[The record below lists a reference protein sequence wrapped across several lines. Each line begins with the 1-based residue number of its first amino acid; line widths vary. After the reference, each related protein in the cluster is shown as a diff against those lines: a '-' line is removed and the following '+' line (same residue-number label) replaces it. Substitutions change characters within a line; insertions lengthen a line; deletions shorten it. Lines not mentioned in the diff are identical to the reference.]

1 VIVALLFRRRRP
13 ARTRVG
19 RVGASASRHRLPALA
34 AESAFFAA
42 LAVFPALLTVVAIL
56 RAAGPALGAGAD
68 VAAADGMTRLL
79 RVVLTTRGSA
89 AADAAAALLTSST
102 TGLLTVGTV
111 AALLLL
117 VRALRS
123 VLHALATIAG
133 RPPRTWRAATALG
146 VLLLVGGATVT
157 AAAVQ
162 DPLLVLDVPAGHL
175 VWRLLRWPVVVVALV
190 AWAVLVLRVGMRTGR
205 GTWRTTVIA
214 AVGAVGGWIA
224 ASAVFPLYVSVVARL
239 AAGLGAL
246 GGGLILLVWLYLLT
260 MSLYIAAETL
270 HELISTGPEE
280 GGATRSPE

>member
-1 VIVALLFRRRRP
+1 MRRRP
-13 ARTRVG
+13 PRTRPG
-19 RVGASASRHRLPALA
+19 RIAASASRHRLPALA

-56 RAAGPALGAGAD
+56 RAAGTALGADAD
-68 VAAADGMTRLL
+68 VAAAEGMTRLL

-89 AADAAAALLTSST
+89 AADAAATLLTTST

-111 AALLLL
+111 AALVLL

-133 RPPRTWRAATALG
+133 RPARTWRAAAALAL
-146 VLLLVGGATVT
+146 LLLVGGATVT

-175 VWRLLRWPVVVVALV
+175 VWRLLRWPVVVLALV
-190 AWAVLVLRVGMRTGR
+190 AWAVLVLRVGMRLRR
-205 GTWRTTVIA
+205 GTWRVSL
-214 AVGAVGGWIA
+214 VGAAIAVAGWLT
-224 ASAVFPLYVSVVARL
+224 ASAVFPLYVSVVARV
-239 AAGLGAL
+239 AGGLGAL

-260 MSLYIAAETL
+260 LSLYLAGETL
-270 HELISTGPEE
+270 RELHD
-280 GGATRSPE
+280 GGAEDTSRTPL

>member
-1 VIVALLFRRRRP
+1 MSLLRRRP

-19 RVGASASRHRLPALA
+19 RVVAAASRHQVPAMA

-56 RAAGPALGAGAD
+56 RTAGPALGADAD
-68 VAAADGMTRLL
+68 VAAVGGMTRLL

-89 AADAAAALLTSST
+89 AADAASTLLTTST

-111 AALLLL
+111 AALVLL

-146 VLLLVGGATVT
+146 VMLLVGGATVT

-162 DPLLVLDVPAGHL
+162 DPLLVLDVPAGDL
-175 VWRLLRWPVVVVALV
+175 VWRLLRWPVVVLALV
-190 AWAVLVLRVGMRTGR
+190 GWAVLVLRVGMRTGR
-205 GTWRTTVIA
+205 GTWRVTLVA
-214 AVGAVGGWIA
+214 ASGAVGAWVA
-224 ASAVFPLYVSVVARL
+224 ASAVFPLYVSVVARVGS
-239 AAGLGAL
+239 GLGAL

-260 MSLYIAAETL
+260 LSLYLAAETL
-270 HELISTGPEE
+270 RELRGHGTGDDAPP
-280 GGATRSPE
+280 RSPA